1 MSKIT
6 DLKKINVADVEEKLG
21 YEFSDKSILRQ
32 AFVRSSF
39 AYECEIKFDNEE
51 LEFIGDSV
59 LGMLVA
65 RLLSKR
71 LLGVADGVDYG
82 RISGQ
87 WWRDFEMD
95 EAEMS
100 KMKIELVQR
109 KTLASAI
116 DKLDLAKYLCLGSG
130 DEQAKVYEQD
140 SVKEDLFEAILGAVA
155 LDCDWHTPTL
165 ESVLIKM
172 MDPITLIEQGLPG
185 EPSYEELLGKWYLEK
200 YSKPL
205 EIEVSEEGEDG
216 CFGAHI
222 DLGKE
227 MRHKHINAEALTLS
241 GAKRLAAK
249 RAWEFVVSVE
259 SLAERVLEV
268 IGTPSLKKDPMVQI
282 NMLEQKKI
290 IPKVAFSFNEVSAGE
305 GGNPTWQCQI
315 NIDELDIHTNGF
327 FTFPKKSEA
336 KKFAASAL
344 LHILIKK
351 EFCPITSEDHP
362 GIAIMFPASQ
372 DAFLERTNKM
382 SDKEK
387 KEILKMEYEELDP
400 IESLED

>member
-1 MSKIT
+1 MSKIK

-71 LLGVADGVDYG
+71 LLRVADGVDYG
-82 RISGQ
+82 RIRGQ

-100 KMKIELVQR
+100 KMKIKLVQR

-172 MDPITLIEQGLPG
+172 MDPITLIEQGLPD

-200 YSKPL
+200 YGKPL
-205 EIEVSEEGEDG
+205 EITLSEEGEDG
-216 CFGAHI
+216 SVDAHI
-222 DLGKE
+222 DLGKK
-227 MRHKHINAEALTLS
+227 MRHKHINAEALTPS

-268 IGTPSLKKDPMVQI
+268 IGTPSRTDPMVQI

-290 IPKVAFSFNEVSAGE
+290 IPKVAFSFCEVPADE

-315 NIDELDIHTNGF
+315 NIDELDIHTNDV

-336 KKFAASAL
+336 KNFAASAL

-351 EFCPITSEDHP
+351 EFCPITSEDYP
-362 GIAIMFPASQ
+362 GIAIMLPASR
-372 DAFLERTNKM
+372 DAFLEMENKM

-387 KEILKMEYEELDP
+387 KEILKIEYEELDP

>member
-71 LLGVADGVDYG
+71 LLRVADGVDYG
-82 RISGQ
+82 RIRGQ
-87 WWRDFEMD
+87 MWRKFEMD

-116 DKLDLAKYLCLGSG
+116 DKLDLAKYLCLGTG

-200 YSKPL
+200 YGKPL
-205 EIEVSEEGEDG
+205 EITLFEEGEDG
-216 CFGAHI
+216 CFDAYI
-222 DLGKE
+222 DLGEK
-227 MRHKHINAEALTLS
+227 MRHKHINAEALTPS

-259 SLAERVLEV
+259 NLAERVLEV
-268 IGTPSLKKDPMVQI
+268 IGTPSRTDPMVQI

-290 IPKVAFSFNEVSAGE
+290 IPKVDFSFCEVHAGE

-336 KKFAASAL
+336 KNFAASAL
-344 LHILIKK
+344 LNILITN

-362 GIAIMFPASQ
+362 GIAIRLPASR
-372 DAFLERTNKM
+372 DAFLEIENKM

-387 KEILKMEYEELDP
+387 KDILKIEYEELEP